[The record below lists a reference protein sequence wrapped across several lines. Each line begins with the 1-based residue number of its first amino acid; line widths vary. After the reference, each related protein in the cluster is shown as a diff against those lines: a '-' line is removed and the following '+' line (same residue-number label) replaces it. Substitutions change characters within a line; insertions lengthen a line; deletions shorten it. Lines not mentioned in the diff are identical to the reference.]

1 MNKRLLTTIVT
12 HLVRGAFFLALL
24 FSAINMI
31 RLAQGQQPQ
40 SSKRSQT
47 NSETS
52 RNGPGDHQRRKD
64 HRKSSRYCGTTADCV
79 ATTKLWRHWSS
90 RSIRYYLWR
99 GVPCRAR
106 PDCP

>member
-24 FSAINMI
+24 FSAISMI

-52 RNGPGDHQRRKD
+52 RNGV
-64 HRKSSRYCGTTADCV
+64 GTAKGAKTTVRVHDTAERPQIASPQQNYSV
-79 ATTKLWRHWSS
+79 T
-90 RSIRYYLWR
+90 
-99 GVPCRAR
+99 GPRA
-106 PDCP
+106 P